1 MDTGI
6 ETQKCPYHDIIF
18 QHKKPFSYNIFLR
31 RRVMTKIKNGSI
43 RLAQDRP
50 GAHFDWDKGK
60 SKSALS
66 RGDIGR
72 IIDWQ
77 A

>member
-1 MDTGI
+1 
-6 ETQKCPYHDIIF
+6 
-18 QHKKPFSYNIFLR
+18 
-31 RRVMTKIKNGSI
+31 MTKIKNGSI